1 MGFIST
7 ALAVFCFLIDVSYFM
22 KVWLQTYPYV
32 WGIWKKSRELKDE
45 VVNYGEWVFSISL

>member
-1 MGFIST
+1 MGLIST

-45 VVNYGEWVFSISL
+45 VVNYGEWFPRS